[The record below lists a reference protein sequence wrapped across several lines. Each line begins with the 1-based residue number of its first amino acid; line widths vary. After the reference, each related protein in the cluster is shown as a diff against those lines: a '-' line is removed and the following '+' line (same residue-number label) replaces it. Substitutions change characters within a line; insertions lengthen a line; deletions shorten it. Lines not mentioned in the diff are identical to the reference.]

1 MSRDRKRSK
10 DKGSK
15 FKYNKRSTKSVEK
28 RGNQS
33 ANEKDFI
40 LKDDVN
46 MFKVNDGDN
55 LFRPLPPTWED
66 AEHYG
71 MDIYVHYGVGAD
83 NATYL
88 CRNKMLNEACP
99 ICEERERADSDGDA
113 DYAKELSPKKR
124 VMIYLID
131 RDHEDKGPQVW
142 TMPWG
147 LDRDICKLSVDKRSG
162 EVMYLD
168 DPEDGYDVEFEK
180 TGTGLTTKYEG
191 VAVARKPSDL
201 GDDAWLDQI
210 EEHPLPDILN
220 YFEYDHIDAIFNGG
234 SGGAKDEEKGE
245 ESPRNSRDKKDTDD
259 DPEYTVEDIEDM
271 SRRKLEKL
279 AKELKIDKEE
289 VKESDDDQ
297 LIDILLDEL
306 GLGEGDPEVSE
317 EEAEAEPEPEEE
329 EEKPSR
335 KSKLDEIKGRRK
347 KRN

>member
-1 MSRDRKRSK
+1 MARYRKK
-10 DKGSK
+10 KKEKGSK

-88 CRNKMLNEACP
+88 CRNKMLKEACP
-99 ICEERERADSDGDA
+99 ICEERERANNDGDA

-142 TMPWG
+142 PMPWG

-180 TGTGLTTKYEG
+180 TGAGLTTKYEG

-201 GDDAWLDQI
+201 GEEEWLDYI
-210 EEHPLPDILN
+210 EEHPLPEILN
-220 YFEYDHIDAIFNGG
+220 YFEYEHIDAIFNGG
-234 SGGAKDEEKGE
+234 SGGAKDEEE
-245 ESPRNSRDKKDTDD
+245 EKEDRPSRDRSTKDAAD

-279 AKELKIDKEE
+279 AKEFKIDKEE
-289 VKESDDDQ
+289 VEESDDDQ

-306 GLGEGDPEVSE
+306 GLGADP
-317 EEAEAEPEPEEE
+317 EPEPEPDPEPKEE

-347 KRN
+347 KHN